1 MVLYAKE
8 KKGEIT
14 LQKHQEDFIK
24 QFVFSQL
31 RGAVVY
37 HGVGSGKTLTAV
49 VSSYFYLTLYPNNK
63 VIVISPSALLYNF
76 INGMVQ
82 YGLNI
87 QDKRYHFLTYEK
99 YVRKPI
105 IAKNA
110 LLIIDEAHNFRT
122 EIIQQHITDPETGNI
137 LETTAKKIKKD
148 IQ

>member
-1 MVLYAKE
+1 MQSVNPLKAKAE
-8 KKGEIT
+8 YTTKEGTKELLT

-76 INGMVQ
+76 INDMIQ

-87 QDKRYHFLTYEK
+87 QDTRY
-99 YVRKPI
+99 
-105 IAKNA
+105 
-110 LLIIDEAHNFRT
+110 
-122 EIIQQHITDPETGNI
+122 
-137 LETTAKKIKKD
+137 
-148 IQ
+148 